1 MNENLL
7 ETLDKQLSQLSQE
20 LPYPPTPD
28 IAAAVASHLE
38 DEKSRPPRQLSPRL
52 AWVVVILILL
62 ATLMAIEPVR
72 AQILEFLQVGAIR
85 IFLNQPDPTIPPGGA
100 QPSPMAGVSIPTA
113 TPVAFPVLDELAGET
128 SLEGARSAIGF
139 PIKLPTYPPAL
150 GEPDRVFLQDLGGQA
165 VLLVWMDEDDPG
177 SIQLDLLIMG
187 PGTFAEKGL
196 PEVIEETSVNGLRA
210 IWTQGEHILH
220 FGGTTYQSVPLVVQ
234 GNILVWEQDGIT
246 YRLESDLPL
255 EEAVRLAES
264 LDEQ

>member
-1 MNENLL
+1 MNENHL
-7 ETLDKQLSQLSQE
+7 ETWEKQLSRLSQE

-38 DEKSRPPRQLSPRL
+38 RERVRPARQLSPRL

-85 IFLNQPDPTIPPGGA
+85 IFLNQSTPTIPPGET
-100 QPSPMAGVSIPTA
+100 QPSPVAGLSVPTA
-113 TPVAFPVLDELAGET
+113 TPVSFPVLNELAGET
-128 SLEGARSAIGF
+128 SLESARSATDF
-139 PIKLPTYPPAL
+139 PIKLPGYPPDL

-165 VLLVWMDEDDPG
+165 VLMVWMDAEEPNR
-177 SIQLDLLIMG
+177 IRLDLLLMG
-187 PGTFAEKGL
+187 PGTFAEKDS
-196 PEVIEETSVNGLRA
+196 PEVVEETSVYGLRA
-210 IWTQGEHILH
+210 LWTKGAHILH
-220 FGGTTYQSVPLVVQ
+220 FGGSTYQSLPLVVR

-255 EEAVRLAES
+255 KEAIRVAES
-264 LDEQ
+264 MTEY